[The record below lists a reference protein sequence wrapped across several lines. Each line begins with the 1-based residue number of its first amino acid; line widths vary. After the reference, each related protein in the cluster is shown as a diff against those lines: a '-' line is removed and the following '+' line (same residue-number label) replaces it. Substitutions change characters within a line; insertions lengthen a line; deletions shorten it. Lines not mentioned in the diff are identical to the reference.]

1 MNNNM
6 TRMESFRDLKKYHRI
21 LNDYFNFYDRI
32 VNEYKSNK
40 QGYTLDVIPQARI
53 NYCYKLRHWYKTT
66 MELHLSHIM
75 DTCIIPFPPMG
86 GAGVSNDKYYK
97 DIKYN
102 HCNILHCWNEKCRLK
117 LRKYSIHKRDNRD
130 LKFKYQEK
138 IIAKLNKLQ
147 AERVEHYNTMVYSHM
162 KVTYEDDTCSNTRN
176 DTRNHH
182 DTDDIITR
190 YHHGG
195 YVNTR
200 NHHDT
205 DDIITR
211 YHHGAYVNTRNH
223 HDTDDIIRLITRYH
237 HDAGINTN
245 DDDDI
250 HVDNDDLHVD
260 NDGIDDIDDI
270 DDIHVD
276 NDSIDDIDDIDGNDE
291 EEIIIPVRV
300 SNICLI

>member
-32 VNEYKSNK
+32 FNEYKSNK
-40 QGYTLDVIPQARI
+40 RGYTPDVIPQARI
-53 NYCYKLRHWYKTT
+53 NYYYKLHHWYKTT
-66 MELHLSHIM
+66 MELQLSHIM

-176 DTRNHH
+176 DTRNDTRNHH
-182 DTDDIITR
+182 ETDDIITR
-190 YHHGG
+190 YHHSG
-195 YVNTR
+195 
-200 NHHDT
+200 
-205 DDIITR
+205 
-211 YHHGAYVNTRNH
+211 YVNTRNH

-245 DDDDI
+245 DDDI
-250 HVDNDDLHVD
+250 HVDNDDIHVD

-270 DDIHVD
+270 DDID
-276 NDSIDDIDDIDGNDE
+276 ENDE
-291 EEIIIPVRV
+291 EEIIIPVPV